1 MRNLIKLEEFF
12 LFLLS
17 IYLFTQLDYAWWW
30 YALLF
35 LAPDLGMIGYLFSPR
50 VGALTYNLLHHKAIA
65 VALFLIGAWLSV
77 PPVQLAGVIILGHS
91 SADRVLGYGLKYPDA
106 FRHTH
111 LGWIGG
117 VKGQPGRVDTQPG
130 WASDRE

>member
-17 IYLFTQLDYAWWW
+17 IFLFTQLNYAWWW

-35 LAPDLGMIGYLFSPR
+35 MAPDLGMIGYLISPR
-50 VGALTYNLLHHKAIA
+50 VGAMTYNLLHHKAIA
-65 VALFLIGAWLSV
+65 VTLFLIGAWLSI
-77 PPVQLAGVIILGHS
+77 PPMQLAGVIILGHS

-106 FRHTH
+106 FQHTH
-111 LGWIGG
+111 LGWI
-117 VKGQPGRVDTQPG
+117 GRVDTQPG
-130 WASDRE
+130 WVSNQE